1 MKLSAVLIGLIV
13 SFQAFAGLGEDFR
26 DLKDSGVDYEVVGA
40 VCEQVAR
47 LRYTEEFPA
56 NRYEVITGVEYNDGH
71 RTIGELDV
79 VVFEKSSQQ
88 VVRVSE
94 VKCWKD
100 IGGAIRKAR
109 EQRQR
114 FQTHLRSGRPIF
126 FKVLSGGD
134 YRFKRDNF
142 FATRDYAAV
151 AQKGATVAGFD
162 RELPY
167 ELKELMQL
175 RQMMLDCQRSRQCK
189 RPE

>member
-1 MKLSAVLIGLIV
+1 MKFSAAIIALFL

-26 DLKDSGVDYEVVGA
+26 DLKESGVDYEVIGA
-40 VCEQVAR
+40 ICEQVTR
-47 LRYTEEFPA
+47 LRYQEEFPA
-56 NRYEVITGVEYNDGH
+56 NQYEVITGVEYSDGS

-100 IGGAIRKAR
+100 FGGAIRKAR

-114 FQTHLRSGRPIF
+114 FQNHLRSGKPVY
-126 FKVLSGGD
+126 FKVLHGTN
-134 YRFKRDNF
+134 YRFKKDNF
-142 FATRDYAAV
+142 SMTRDYTAV
-151 AQKGATVAGFD
+151 AQKGAKAAGFD

-175 RQMMLDCQRSRQCK
+175 RQMMLQCQQSRQCK
-189 RPE
+189 RP